1 MKYDGLDDVPS
12 PWAAPASRSSTVVER
27 QQETN
32 SADPMIAGSHDGLD
46 GGRRRSQAGD
56 VNSGSSDGRAGD
68 TVDHGGIGTWQPA
81 SSGHQ
86 VGHTTSAPS
95 RQADLEHV
103 RRRSTDVHPQG
114 RTRQKYSPAGHGS
127 GDGP

>member
-1 MKYDGLDDVPS
+1 MGSLKSVWAYFLKLCCYLLLECDRLDDVLCPRT
-12 PWAAPASRSSTVVER
+12 ASAGRSSAVVER
-27 QQETN
+27 QQEAG
-32 SADPMIAGSHDGLD
+32 SADPVIAGSHDGLD

-95 RQADLEHV
+95 R
-103 RRRSTDVHPQG
+103 
-114 RTRQKYSPAGHGS
+114 
-127 GDGP
+127 